1 MYLTAMGEKLKN
13 NDRFTSRAVSCGT
26 LNEES
31 LTVLRA
37 IKLISRFKSLAYRT
51 KYFFVLIVEK
61 CKKKMA

>member
-26 LNEES
+26 LNEEL

>member
-1 MYLTAMGEKLKN
+1 
-13 NDRFTSRAVSCGT
+13 
-26 LNEES
+26 LNKES

-37 IKLISRFKSLAYRT
+37 IKLISRFKRLAYRT